1 MSPSE
6 ATASVDP
13 FSAWLSVRRGILN
26 LLSLLALL
34 IVGLSLSSSWFQPPP
49 QTQLDLLQTNLALQA
64 ARTLDD
70 PRYQDLARALLGQNV
85 FELAHNRYQ
94 QVADNYAERLQR
106 LKRMARLERATSSVG
121 GKPELARVSDAVGP
135 ASTPEE
141 VDPVLLAS
149 VQDLQAELDA
159 LRLRLGLLYVYQE
172 DLEAAQQQWQEVVD
186 PERPLELESGQKR
199 VAQVLQ
205 GLWGTPR
212 RILPEA
218 EVQIRNHL
226 DGWFEAVALQ
236 QLYRLQQRSDSLNAL
251 NQQQEK
257 LALAALFRLAVV
269 GGIPLLGALLG
280 LVLLLGWLGWS
291 FWRQRPLVG
300 PPWEVPWPGIG
311 AQAVLTGW
319 FLGFILLNAL
329 VPRLYTVGL
338 GLGTQQL
345 SPWHQAVALFLTYNA
360 GALLGAALL
369 YRLLRLYPG
378 WQKVLQVRLWGPWIL
393 WGLGG
398 YWAALPL
405 VVLAA
410 ALSQLLLP
418 QAGGGNPILPLLLE
432 SHGWGARLVFL
443 AVVSVCA
450 PVFEEV
456 LFRGFWL
463 PTLSRYLPMGAAI
476 LLSAF
481 TFALAHLNL
490 SDLLPLTMLGVVLGV
505 VYSHS
510 RNLLAPILLHS
521 LWNTGS
527 LVTLLVL
534 GGAR

>member
-6 ATASVDP
+6 ATSSADTS
-13 FSAWLSVRRGILN
+13 SAWLSVRRGILN
-26 LLSLLALL
+26 LLSLLALV

-70 PRYQDLARALLGQNV
+70 PRYQDLAQALLGRNV
-85 FELAHNRYQ
+85 FELANNRYR

-106 LKRMARLERATSSVG
+106 LKRVARLETAG
-121 GKPELARVSDAVGP
+121 EPELARMSDGAGP
-135 ASTPEE
+135 AQAPA

-149 VQDLQAELDA
+149 VQDLQAELDS
-159 LRLRLGLLYVYQE
+159 LRLRLGLLYAYQE
-172 DLEAAQQQWQEVVD
+172 NLEAAQQQWQQVVD
-186 PERPLELESGQKR
+186 PERPLELESGQKG

-269 GGIPLLGALLG
+269 GGIPVLGALLG
-280 LVLLLGWLGWS
+280 LILLLGWLGWS

-319 FLGFILLNAL
+319 FLGFILLNTL
-329 VPRLYTVGL
+329 VPRLYTVVL
-338 GLGTQQL
+338 GLGAQQL

-378 WQKVLQVRLWGPWIL
+378 WQKVLQVRLWGPWPL
-393 WGLGG
+393 WGLCG

-432 SHGWGARLVFL
+432 SHGWGARLLFL

-450 PVFEEV
+450 PIFEEV

-463 PTLSRYLPMGAAI
+463 PTLSRYLPMGAAL

-534 GGAR
+534 GDAS

>member
-6 ATASVDP
+6 ATAFVDP
-13 FSAWLSVRRGILN
+13 FFGWLSVRRGLLN
-26 LLSLLALL
+26 LLSLLAFV
-34 IVGLSLSSSWFQPPP
+34 IAGLALASSWFQPPL
-49 QTQLDLLQTNLALQA
+49 QTKLDLLQIDLALQA

-70 PRYQDLARALLGQNV
+70 PRYQDLARALLDQEV
-85 FELAHNRYQ
+85 FKVASSRYQ

-106 LKRMARLERATSSVG
+106 LKRVAGLETRGEGSTG
-121 GKPELARVSDAVGP
+121 DP
-135 ASTPEE
+135 A
-141 VDPVLLAS
+141 LLAS
-149 VQDLQAELDA
+149 VQELQAELDG
-159 LRLRLGLLYVYQE
+159 LRLRLGLLYAYQE
-172 DLEAAQQQWQEVVD
+172 DLEAAHRQWQQVVD
-186 PERPLELESGQKR
+186 PSRPFELESPQKEA
-199 VAQVLQ
+199 AQVLQ

-218 EVQIRNHL
+218 EVHLRNHL

-236 QLYRLQQRSDSLNAL
+236 QLYRLQQRGDSLNAL

-280 LVLLLGWLGWS
+280 LILLVGWLGWS
-291 FWRQRPLVG
+291 FWRQRSLVG
-300 PPWEVPWPGIG
+300 SPWEVPWPGIG

-319 FLGFILLNAL
+319 FLGFLLLSAL
-329 VPRLYTVGL
+329 VPRLYTTLL
-338 GLGTQQL
+338 GLEAQQL
-345 SPWHQAVALFLTYNA
+345 SPWHQGAILFLTYNS
-360 GALLGAALL
+360 GALLGAGILSW
-369 YRLLRLYPG
+369 LLRAYPG
-378 WQKVLQVRLWGPWIL
+378 WQKVLQVRLGGPWLL
-393 WGLGG
+393 WGLCG
-398 YWAALPL
+398 YGAALPL

-432 SHGWGARLVFL
+432 SHGWGARLLFL

-463 PTLSRYLPMGAAI
+463 PTLGRYLPMGAAI
-476 LLSAF
+476 ALSAF
-481 TFALAHLNL
+481 TFAIAHLNL
-490 SDLLPLTMLGVVLGV
+490 ADLLPLTMLGVVLGV

-534 GGAR
+534 AGAS